1 MHIYV
6 WIACLEE
13 VTAAAAPAKVINSLS
28 CCLLETLSSHSK
40 REIFLFFLKAR
51 FATLIQNRYNF
62 KSNGICYWYEDKE
75 GGWADGGKTLGC
87 CRDAQVLLL

>member
-13 VTAAAAPAKVINSLS
+13 VTAAATPAKVINSLS
-28 CCLLETLSSHSK
+28 CCLLETLSSHLK
-40 REIFLFFLKAR
+40 REIYFFFKAR